1 MTLFERTNQFNEKNM
16 SLCEKGCTYIRFYN
30 DTKKVEC
37 DCNIKND
44 MNYYSEETNKGDL
57 INKLD
62 SSKSSSNLKV
72 AKCINNV
79 FKSPK
84 QSFSNSGFIS
94 LLIVLIIFIIVF
106 ILFCIKGRKL
116 LINKI
121 DETIYKKFVNKKK
134 SNSKTKEQNNNNNHN
149 NQRELNKIKNKN
161 KIQKKEQ
168 KKTQQTKG
176 RKNPKNKRIKYN
188 NSTNLDLINNHPNK
202 KIIQETLVD
211 NNNKSNTKL
220 DDKPDKENNYEM
232 NTLSYEQAIEYDK
245 RSCCE
250 YYMSLLKNK
259 QLFLFTFCSF
269 NDYNSG
275 IIKKFI
281 LFLSFAIH
289 YTVSALFFNDDMM
302 HQIYQDEGK
311 YNISYQFPKILIT
324 ALSSIVILRIMLE
337 CLILTD
343 RNVLKVKHQILK
355 SQAEQMKKKVL
366 KCINIKF
373 LIFFVFNFFLLILFW
388 FYLTCFNDT
397 YENTQ
402 VYLIENTFF
411 AFAISLFYPF
421 IWNIFP
427 SVLRISALDTKEP
440 DKECLYSFSKILQ
453 IV

>member
-1 MTLFERTNQFNEKNM
+1 MK
-16 SLCEKGCTYIRFYN
+16 
-30 DTKKVEC
+30 C

-44 MNYYSEETNKGDL
+44 MNYYSEEAQKGDL
-57 INKLD
+57 VNKLE

-84 QSFSNSGFIS
+84 QLFSNSGFIS

-106 ILFCIKGRKL
+106 IIFCIKGRQL
-116 LINKI
+116 LKDKI
-121 DETIYKKFVNKKK
+121 DEVIYKKFVKTKKTT
-134 SNSKTKEQNNNNNHN
+134 SKTKQQNNDQD
-149 NQRELNKIKNKN
+149 NQNELNKIKNNN
-161 KIQKKEQ
+161 KIPNN
-168 KKTQQTKG
+168 KTQAKAPKKIRKIKKG
-176 RKNPKNKRIKYN
+176 KNSKNSINKLIKYN
-188 NSTNLDLINNHPNK
+188 DKNNNKNKNLELINNYPNK
-202 KIIQETLVD
+202 NIIQNITT
-211 NNNKSNTKL
+211 NNQNTIKLKL
-220 DDKPDKENNYEM
+220 DDKPDKENEYEM
-232 NTLSYEQAIEYDK
+232 NTLSYEQAIKYDK
-245 RSCCE
+245 RSCCD
-250 YYMSLLKNK
+250 YYSSLLKNK

-289 YTVSALFFNDDMM
+289 YTISALFFNDDMM
-302 HQIYQDEGK
+302 HQIYEDEGK

-324 ALSSIVILRIMLE
+324 ALSSIIVLRIMLE
-337 CLILTD
+337 SLILTD
-343 RNVLKVKHQILK
+343 RNVLQVKHQISK
-355 SQAEQMKKKVL
+355 FQAEKMKKEVL

-373 LIFFVFNFFLLILFW
+373 AIFFVLNFLLLILFW

-402 VYLIENTFF
+402 IYLIENTFI

-427 SVLRISALDTKEP
+427 SVIRLSSLDDKNP
-440 DKECLYSFSKILQ
+440 NKECLYSFSKILQ
-453 IV
+453 LV